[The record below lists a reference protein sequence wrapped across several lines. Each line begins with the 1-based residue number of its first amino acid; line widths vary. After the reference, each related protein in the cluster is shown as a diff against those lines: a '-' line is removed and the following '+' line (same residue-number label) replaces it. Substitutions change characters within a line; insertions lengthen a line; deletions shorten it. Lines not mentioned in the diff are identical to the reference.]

1 LAEINEP
8 KSMNPDSGAAS
19 VSLSSA
25 NPGGIDIGAVQTPP
39 KTGWDLAKS
48 RFEKLDFNQ
57 KLGLGAAATF
67 LVAVLL
73 VISIT
78 SSKSDYRVLFSN
90 INEADGSQII
100 ASLTQMN
107 VPYKFTPGGGAILV
121 PEKMVY
127 ETRLKLAGQGLPKS
141 GYVGFEVLENQ
152 KLGTSQ
158 FVEQVNYQRAVEGE
172 LARSI
177 GSISQIKSARVH
189 LAVPKQTA
197 FVREQDRPTAS
208 VVLQMYPGRFLEP
221 QQVIA
226 IQHLVSSSIPKLAPS
241 QVTVVDQDGI
251 LLSQSGQ
258 RMETLDSSQLKYVAE
273 LENALAQ
280 RVSMLMDP
288 IAGKDS
294 VRAQVT
300 VDMNFDERTRTE
312 ETFGKNSAPNAASVR
327 SQQNMDSS
335 GSPGGA
341 RGASPGALTNQP
353 PPQPTAPLTGPL
365 AADNEA
371 RQLSAPSSAGG
382 SDATERRESTINYE
396 VDRAIE
402 VLKANKGQVKRVSA
416 AVVVNYKPAVI
427 RNGVVETPSAPY
439 SPEELQQMTNI
450 IRDAVGYNEK
460 RGDTVSVAN
469 IPFAAEAPA
478 EVLPFFRQ
486 PEMIELGKELLKYG
500 LVLIAILLLYRS
512 VRNLFKPEEPV
523 KVAPVIEAVFEPEP
537 EPEPEPEDPAI
548 IAAREAAE
556 LERVRMEQ
564 EKERIAKLEK
574 DYEELSAYTIEYVK
588 NNPQVIA
595 TLLKNW
601 RAPKRDE
608 ASAEPSFPLNG
619 MKPEGFA

>member
-1 LAEINEP
+1 MADIDEP

-19 VSLSSA
+19 VNLSSS
-25 NPGGIDIGAVQTPP
+25 NSGGIDIGATQTPP
-39 KTGWDLAKS
+39 KMGWELAKS

-57 KLGLGAAATF
+57 KLGLGAAAAF

-73 VISIT
+73 VISIS

-197 FVREQDRPTAS
+197 FVREQDKPTAS

-226 IQHLVSSSIPKLAPS
+226 IQHLVSSSIPKLSPS

-251 LLSQSGQ
+251 LLSQSSQ

-273 LENALAQ
+273 LENALAK

-371 RQLSAPSSAGG
+371 RQLSAPNGGGG
-382 SDATERRESTINYE
+382 SDTSERRESTINYE

-416 AVVVNYKPAVI
+416 AVVVNYKPAVVK
-427 RNGVVETPSAPY
+427 NGVVETPAAPY

-469 IPFAAEAPA
+469 IPFASEAV
-478 EVLPFFRQ
+478 EVLPFYRQ
-486 PEMIELGKELLKYG
+486 PEMIELGKELIKYG
-500 LVLIAILLLYRS
+500 LVLIALLLLYRS

-523 KVAPVIEAVFEPEP
+523 KVAPVIEAVIEPEP
-537 EPEPEPEDPAI
+537 EPEPVPEDPAI
-548 IAAREAAE
+548 VAAREAAE
-556 LERVRMEQ
+556 LERIRMEQ
-564 EKERIAKLEK
+564 EKERVAKLEK

-588 NNPQVIA
+588 NNPQVIG

-601 RAPKRDE
+601 RVPKREDNTTE
-608 ASAEPSFPLNG
+608 SNASLNG
-619 MKPEGFA
+619 FKPEGFA

>member
-1 LAEINEP
+1 
-8 KSMNPDSGAAS
+8 
-19 VSLSSA
+19 
-25 NPGGIDIGAVQTPP
+25 
-39 KTGWDLAKS
+39 
-48 RFEKLDFNQ
+48 
-57 KLGLGAAATF
+57 
-67 LVAVLL
+67 
-73 VISIT
+73 
-78 SSKSDYRVLFSN
+78 
-90 INEADGSQII
+90 
-100 ASLTQMN
+100 
-107 VPYKFTPGGGAILV
+107 
-121 PEKMVY
+121 
-127 ETRLKLAGQGLPKS
+127 
-141 GYVGFEVLENQ
+141 
-152 KLGTSQ
+152 
-158 FVEQVNYQRAVEGE
+158 
-172 LARSI
+172 
-177 GSISQIKSARVH
+177 
-189 LAVPKQTA
+189 
-197 FVREQDRPTAS
+197 
-208 VVLQMYPGRFLEP
+208 
-221 QQVIA
+221 
-226 IQHLVSSSIPKLAPS
+226 
-241 QVTVVDQDGI
+241 
-251 LLSQSGQ
+251 
-258 RMETLDSSQLKYVAE
+258 
-273 LENALAQ
+273 
-280 RVSMLMDP
+280 MDP

-371 RQLSAPSSAGG
+371 RQLSAPSSASGG
-382 SDATERRESTINYE
+382 DAAERRESTINYE

-416 AVVVNYKPAVI
+416 AVVVNYKPAIVK
-427 RNGVVETPSAPY
+427 NGVVETPAAPY

-469 IPFAAEAPA
+469 IPFAAEAV
-478 EVLPFFRQ
+478 EVLPFYRQ

-523 KVAPVIEAVFEPEP
+523 KVAPVIEAVIEPEP
-537 EPEPEPEDPAI
+537 EPEPVPEDPAI
-548 IAAREAAE
+548 VAAREAAE
-556 LERVRMEQ
+556 LERIRMEQ

-588 NNPQVIA
+588 NNPQVIG

-601 RAPKRDE
+601 RVPKRE
-608 ASAEPSFPLNG
+608 ENTPESNAPLNG
-619 MKPEGFA
+619 FKPEGFA

>member
-1 LAEINEP
+1 LADIDEP

-19 VSLSSA
+19 VNLSSSNSGA
-25 NPGGIDIGAVQTPP
+25 IDIGATQTPP
-39 KTGWDLAKS
+39 KTGWELAKS

-67 LVAVLL
+67 LVVVLL
-73 VISIT
+73 AISIS

-251 LLSQSGQ
+251 LLSQSSQ

-273 LENALAQ
+273 LENALAK

-371 RQLSAPSSAGG
+371 RQLSAPSSASGG
-382 SDATERRESTINYE
+382 DAAERRESTINYE

-416 AVVVNYKPAVI
+416 AVVVNYKPAIVK
-427 RNGVVETPSAPY
+427 NGVVETPAAPY

-469 IPFAAEAPA
+469 IPFAAEAV
-478 EVLPFFRQ
+478 EVLPFYRQ

-523 KVAPVIEAVFEPEP
+523 IVAPVIEAVIEPEP
-537 EPEPEPEDPAI
+537 EPEPVPEDPAI
-548 IAAREAAE
+548 VAAREAAE
-556 LERVRMEQ
+556 LERIRMEQ

-588 NNPQVIA
+588 NNPQVIG

-601 RAPKRDE
+601 RVPKRE
-608 ASAEPSFPLNG
+608 ENTPESNAPLNG
-619 MKPEGFA
+619 FKPEGFA

>member
-1 LAEINEP
+1 MADIDQA
-8 KSMNPDSGAAS
+8 KSINPDSGAAS
-19 VSLSSA
+19 VNLSSS
-25 NPGGIDIGAVQTPP
+25 NSGGIDIGVTQTPP
-39 KTGWDLAKS
+39 KTGWELAKS

-73 VISIT
+73 AISIS

-251 LLSQSGQ
+251 LLSQSNQ

-273 LENALAQ
+273 LENALAK

-327 SQQNMDSS
+327 SQQSMDSS
-335 GSPGGA
+335 GSPGGS

-371 RQLSAPSSAGG
+371 RQLTSPSSASGG
-382 SDATERRESTINYE
+382 DSAERRESTINYE

-402 VLKANKGQVKRVSA
+402 VLKANKGQVKRISA
-416 AVVVNYKPAVI
+416 AVVVNYKPAVMKD
-427 RNGVVETPSAPY
+427 GVVEKPAAPY

-450 IRDAVGYNEK
+450 VRDAVGYSEK
-460 RGDTVSVAN
+460 RGDTVSLAN
-469 IPFAAEAPA
+469 IPFAVGATE
-478 EVLPFFRQ
+478 EVPLLRQ
-486 PEMIELGKELLKYG
+486 PEVIALGKDLLQYG
-500 LVLIAILLLYRS
+500 IVLIALLLLYRAA
-512 VRNLFKPEEPV
+512 RNLFRPEPPAQVAPLAGSLFDSMAEFERPAADLKTDPEE
-523 KVAPVIEAVFEPEP
+523 
-537 EPEPEPEDPAI
+537 
-548 IAAREAAE
+548 
-556 LERVRMEQ
+556 LEQMRMEA
-564 EKERIAKLEK
+564 EKERMAKLEK
-574 DYEELSAYTIEYVK
+574 EYEELSSYTIEYVK

-595 TLLKNW
+595 SLLKNW
-601 RAPKRDE
+601 RAPKRE
-608 ASAEPSFPLNG
+608 EGPLETNFSLNG
-619 MKPEGFA
+619 NKPEGFA

>member
-1 LAEINEP
+1 MAENDEP
-8 KSMNPDSGAAS
+8 KSINPDSGAAS
-19 VSLSSA
+19 VNLSSA
-25 NPGGIDIGAVQTPP
+25 SSGAADIGLSQERP
-39 KTGWDLAKS
+39 KTPWELALS
-48 RFEKLDFNQ
+48 RLEKLEFKQ
-57 KLGLGAAATF
+57 KIGLAAAGIF
-67 LVAVLL
+67 LVAMLVVLS
-73 VISIT
+73 VSG
-78 SSKSDYRVLFSN
+78 SKSDYKVLFSN

-107 VPYKFTPGGGAILV
+107 VPYQFTPGGGAILV
-121 PEKMVY
+121 PEKLVY

-158 FVEQVNYQRAVEGE
+158 FVEQVNYQRALEGE

-177 GSISQIKSARVH
+177 GSIAQIKSARVH

-197 FVREQDRPTAS
+197 FVRDQEKPTAS

-226 IQHLVSSSIPKLAPS
+226 IQHLVGSSIPKLSPS
-241 QVTVVDQDGI
+241 QVTVVDQEGI
-251 LLSQSGQ
+251 LLSQSAQ
-258 RMETLDSSQLKYVAE
+258 RMDSLDSSQLKYVAE
-273 LENALAQ
+273 LENALAK
-280 RVSMLMDP
+280 RVSILMDP

-327 SQQNMDSS
+327 SQQNSESS
-335 GSPGGA
+335 GQPAGTKGA
-341 RGASPGALTNQP
+341 APGALTNQP

-371 RQLSAPSSAGG
+371 RQLNSPSAAGG
-382 SDATERRESTINYE
+382 ENSERRDSTINYE

-402 VLKANKGQVKRVSA
+402 VLKANKGQVKRISA
-416 AVVVNYKPAVI
+416 AVVVNYKPAII
-427 RNGVVETPSAPY
+427 RDGAVETPAAPY
-439 SPEELQQMTNI
+439 SPEELQQITSI
-450 IRDAVGYNEK
+450 VRDAVGYSEK

-469 IPFAAEAPA
+469 IPFATETV
-478 EVLPFFRQ
+478 EVLPFYRQ

-500 LVLIAILLLYRS
+500 LALLALLLVYRA
-512 VRNLFKPEEPV
+512 VRNLFLPEEP
-523 KVAPVIEAVFEPEP
+523 PVVEPIFERLPEP
-537 EPEPEPEDPAI
+537 EPEPEPELEDPAI
-548 IAAREAAE
+548 VAAREAAE
-556 LERVRMEQ
+556 LERIKVEQ

-588 NNPQVIA
+588 NNPQVIG

-601 RAPKRDE
+601 RAPKKDE
-608 ASAEPSFPLNG
+608 NSADSGFQPNG
-619 MKPEGFA
+619 VKPEGFI

>member
-1 LAEINEP
+1 LADNDQP
-8 KSMNPDSGAAS
+8 KSINPDSGAAS
-19 VSLSSA
+19 VNLSSS
-25 NPGGIDIGAVQTPP
+25 NPGGIDIGARQTPP
-39 KTGWDLAKS
+39 KTGWELAKS

-73 VISIT
+73 VISI
-78 SSKSDYRVLFSN
+78 SNSKSDYRVLFSN

-177 GSISQIKSARVH
+177 GSIAQIKSARVH

-208 VVLQMYPGRFLEP
+208 VVVQMYPGRFLEP

-273 LENALAQ
+273 LENALAN
-280 RVSMLMDP
+280 RVSLLMDP
-288 IAGKDS
+288 ITGKDS

-371 RQLSAPSSAGG
+371 RQLAAPSSAGG
-382 SDATERRESTINYE
+382 SDAAERRESTINYE

-402 VLKANKGQVKRVSA
+402 VLKVNKGQVKRISA
-416 AVVVNYKPAVI
+416 AVVVNYKPAVMKD
-427 RNGVVETPSAPY
+427 GVVEKPAAPY

-450 IRDAVGYNEK
+450 VRDAVGYNEK

-469 IPFAAEAPA
+469 IPFTVSPTE
-478 EVLPFFRQ
+478 EVPLLRQ
-486 PEMIELGKELLKYG
+486 PEVIALGKDLLQYG
-500 LVLIAILLLYRS
+500 IVLVALLLLYRAA
-512 VRNLFKPEEPV
+512 RNLFKPEPPV
-523 KVAPVIEAVFEPEP
+523 QVAPLAGSLFDSIAEFERPAAPSKTDPE
-537 EPEPEPEDPAI
+537 
-548 IAAREAAE
+548 E
-556 LERVRMEQ
+556 LERIRMEA
-564 EKERIAKLEK
+564 EKERMAKLEK
-574 DYEELSAYTIEYVK
+574 EYEELSSYTIEYVK

-595 TLLKNW
+595 SLLKNW
-601 RAPKRDE
+601 RAPKREDGPLE
-608 ASAEPSFPLNG
+608 ANFSLNG
-619 MKPEGFA
+619 NKPEGFA

>member
-1 LAEINEP
+1 MADIDEP

-19 VSLSSA
+19 VNLSSS
-25 NPGGIDIGAVQTPP
+25 NSGGIDIGATQTPP
-39 KTGWDLAKS
+39 KTGWELAKS

-73 VISIT
+73 AISIS

-251 LLSQSGQ
+251 LLSQSSQ

-273 LENALAQ
+273 LENALAK
-280 RVSMLMDP
+280 RVSALMDP

-371 RQLSAPSSAGG
+371 RQLSAPSGGGG
-382 SDATERRESTINYE
+382 SDTAERRESTINYE

-416 AVVVNYKPAVI
+416 AVVVNYKPAIVK
-427 RNGVVETPSAPY
+427 NGVVETPAAPY

-469 IPFAAEAPA
+469 IPFASEAV
-478 EVLPFFRQ
+478 EVLPFYRQ
-486 PEMIELGKELLKYG
+486 PEMIELGKELIKYG
-500 LVLIAILLLYRS
+500 LVLIALLLLYRS

-523 KVAPVIEAVFEPEP
+523 IVAPVIEAVVEPEP

-548 IAAREAAE
+548 VAAREAAE
-556 LERVRMEQ
+556 LERIRMEQ

-588 NNPQVIA
+588 NNPQVIS

-601 RAPKRDE
+601 RVPKRE
-608 ASAEPSFPLNG
+608 ENTTESNAPLNG
-619 MKPEGFA
+619 FKPEGFA

>member
-1 LAEINEP
+1 MAEIDEP

-19 VSLSSA
+19 VNLSSA
-25 NPGGIDIGAVQTPP
+25 SSGSADSGSSQESP
-39 KTGWDLAKS
+39 KTAWELAKS
-48 RFEKLDFNQ
+48 RLEKLDFKQ
-57 KLGLGAAATF
+57 KIGLAAAGVF
-67 LVAVLL
+67 LVAMLAMLSV
-73 VISIT
+73 SN
-78 SSKSDYRVLFSN
+78 SKSDYKVLFSN

-107 VPYKFTPGGGAILV
+107 VPYQFTPGGGAILV
-121 PEKMVY
+121 PEKFVY

-158 FVEQVNYQRAVEGE
+158 FVEQVNYQRALEGE

-177 GSISQIKSARVH
+177 GSIAQIKSARVH

-197 FVREQDRPTAS
+197 FVRDQERPTAS

-226 IQHLVSSSIPKLAPS
+226 IQHLVSSSIPKLSPS
-241 QVTVVDQDGI
+241 QVTIVDQEGI
-251 LLSQSGQ
+251 LLSQSAQ
-258 RMETLDSSQLKYVAE
+258 RMDSLDSSQLKYVAE
-273 LENALAQ
+273 LENALAK
-280 RVSMLMDP
+280 RVSILMDP

-327 SQQNMDSS
+327 SQQSSESS
-335 GSPGGA
+335 GQPSGA
-341 RGASPGALTNQP
+341 KGAVPGALTNQP

-371 RQLSAPSSAGG
+371 RQLNSPSAAGG
-382 SDATERRESTINYE
+382 ENSERRDSTINYE

-402 VLKANKGQVKRVSA
+402 VLKANKGQVKRISA
-416 AVVVNYKPAVI
+416 AVVVNYKPAI
-427 RNGVVETPSAPY
+427 MKNGVVETPAAPY
-439 SPEELQQMTNI
+439 TPEELQQITNI
-450 IRDAVGYNEK
+450 VRDAVGYNEK

-469 IPFAAEAPA
+469 IPFAPDNV
-478 EVLPFFRQ
+478 EVLPFYRQ
-486 PEMIELGKELLKYG
+486 PEVIEMGKEFLKYG
-500 LVLIAILLLYRS
+500 LALLALLLVYRS
-512 VRNLFKPEEPV
+512 VKNLFRPEEPV
-523 KVAPVIEAVFEPEP
+523 VIEPIIEEVLEPEP

-548 IAAREAAE
+548 VAAREAAE
-556 LERVRMEQ
+556 LERIKVEQ

-588 NNPQVIA
+588 NNPQVIG

-601 RAPKRDE
+601 RVPKKDE
-608 ASAEPSFPLNG
+608 GTAGSSFQPNG
-619 MKPEGFA
+619 VKPEGFI

>member
-1 LAEINEP
+1 MADIDEA

-19 VSLSSA
+19 VNLSSS
-25 NPGGIDIGAVQTPP
+25 NSGGIDIGATTTPP
-39 KTGWDLAKS
+39 KTGWELAKS

-57 KLGLGAAATF
+57 KLGLGAAAAF

-73 VISIT
+73 AISIT

-221 QQVIA
+221 QQVVA

-251 LLSQSGQ
+251 LLSQSSQ

-273 LENALAQ
+273 LENALAK

-382 SDATERRESTINYE
+382 GDAAERRESTINYE

-402 VLKANKGQVKRVSA
+402 VLKANKGQVKRISA
-416 AVVVNYKPAVI
+416 AVVVNYKPAI
-427 RNGVVETPSAPY
+427 IKNGAVETPAAPY

-469 IPFAAEAPA
+469 IPFASEAV
-478 EVLPFFRQ
+478 EVLPFYRQ
-486 PEMIELGKELLKYG
+486 PEMIELGKELIKYG
-500 LVLIAILLLYRS
+500 LVLIALLLLYRS

-523 KVAPVIEAVFEPEP
+523 KVAPVIEAVIEPEP
-537 EPEPEPEDPAI
+537 EPENPAI
-548 IAAREAAE
+548 VAAREAAE
-556 LERVRMEQ
+556 LERIRMEQ

-588 NNPQVIA
+588 NNPQVIS

-601 RAPKRDE
+601 RVPKRDDSTTE
-608 ASAEPSFPLNG
+608 SNSPLNG
-619 MKPEGFA
+619 FKPEGFA

>member
-1 LAEINEP
+1 LADNDEP

-19 VSLSSA
+19 VNLSSSKS
-25 NPGGIDIGAVQTPP
+25 GGIDIRATQTPP
-39 KTGWDLAKS
+39 KTGWELAKS

-57 KLGLGAAATF
+57 KMGLGAAAAF

-73 VISIT
+73 AFSIT
-78 SSKSDYRVLFSN
+78 NSKSDYRVLFAN

-177 GSISQIKSARVH
+177 GSIAQIKSARVH

-251 LLSQSGQ
+251 LLSQSSQ

-273 LENALAQ
+273 LENALAK
-280 RVSMLMDP
+280 RVSMLIDP

-327 SQQNMDSS
+327 SQQNMESS
-335 GSPGGA
+335 GAPAGS
-341 RGASPGALTNQP
+341 RGAVPGALTNQP

-371 RQLSAPSSAGG
+371 RQLTSPSSASGG
-382 SDATERRESTINYE
+382 DSAERRESTINYE

-402 VLKANKGQVKRVSA
+402 VLKANKGQVKRISA

-427 RNGVVETPSAPY
+427 KDGVVEKPAEPY
-439 SPEELQQMTNI
+439 SPEELLQMTNI

-469 IPFAAEAPA
+469 IPFAVGPTE
-478 EVLPFFRQ
+478 EVPLLRQ
-486 PEMIELGKELLKYG
+486 PEVIALGKDLLQYG
-500 LVLIAILLLYRS
+500 LILIALLLLYRAA
-512 VRNLFKPEEPV
+512 RNLFKPEPSVQATSLVEPLFN
-523 KVAPVIEAVFEPEP
+523 PMTGFERPATPLKAGPE
-537 EPEPEPEDPAI
+537 
-548 IAAREAAE
+548 E
-556 LERVRMEQ
+556 LERIRMEQ
-564 EKERIAKLEK
+564 EKERMAKLEK
-574 DYEELSAYTIEYVK
+574 DYEELSSYTIEYVK

-595 TLLKNW
+595 SLLKNW

-608 ASAEPSFPLNG
+608 SSPETNFSLTGN
-619 MKPEGFA
+619 KPEGFA

>member
-1 LAEINEP
+1 LAENDQP

-25 NPGGIDIGAVQTPP
+25 NSGSVDAGLSNEPP
-39 KTGWDLAKS
+39 KNAWELAKS
-48 RFEKLDFNQ
+48 RFEKLEFKQ
-57 KLGLGAAATF
+57 KIGLGAAAVF
-67 LVAVLL
+67 LVAMLSIL
-73 VISIT
+73 SISG
-78 SSKSDYRVLFSN
+78 SKNDYKVLFSN

-107 VPYKFTPGGGAILV
+107 VPYQFTPGGGAILV
-121 PEKMVY
+121 PEKLVY

-158 FVEQVNYQRAVEGE
+158 FVEQVNYQRALEGE

-197 FVREQDRPTAS
+197 FVRDQEKPTAS

-226 IQHLVSSSIPKLAPS
+226 IQHLVGSSIPKLSPS

-251 LLSQSGQ
+251 LLSQSSQ
-258 RMETLDSSQLKYVAE
+258 RMESLDSSQLKYVAE
-273 LENALAQ
+273 LEGALAK
-280 RVSMLMDP
+280 RVAILMDP

-312 ETFGKNSAPNAASVR
+312 ETYGKNSAPNAASVR
-327 SQQNMDSS
+327 SQQNIDSS
-335 GSPGGA
+335 GQPSGA
-341 RGASPGALTNQP
+341 KGATPGALTNQP

-371 RQLSAPSSAGG
+371 RQLNSPSGVGG
-382 SDATERRESTINYE
+382 DTSERRESTINYE

-402 VLKANKGQVKRVSA
+402 VLKANKGQVKRISA
-416 AVVVNYKPAVI
+416 AVVVNYKPAI
-427 RNGVVETPSAPY
+427 MRDGKVETPAAPY
-439 SPEELQQMTNI
+439 TPEELQQITSI
-450 IRDAVGYNEK
+450 VRDAVGYSEK

-469 IPFAAEAPA
+469 IPFAADTVEA
-478 EVLPFFRQ
+478 VPFYRQ
-486 PEMIELGKELLKYG
+486 PGFFELSKELVKYG
-500 LVLIAILLLYRS
+500 LVLLAILLMYRALK
-512 VRNLFKPEEPV
+512 NLFAPQEPEVVQE
-523 KVAPVIEAVFEPEP
+523 VIEPEP
-537 EPEPEPEDPAI
+537 EPELEDPAVV
-548 IAAREAAE
+548 AAREFAE
-556 LERVRMEQ
+556 MERLRMEQ
-564 EKERIAKLEK
+564 EKERLAKLEK

-588 NNPQVIA
+588 NNPQVIG

-601 RAPKRDE
+601 RAPKKDE
-608 ASAEPSFPLNG
+608 GPTDSTFPSNG
-619 MKPEGFA
+619 IKPEGLV